1 MANPPIPFNQFVSNV
16 FASARATNITNIFSV
31 GSVDVVDVNSTCLS
45 DVSYDLNTKTLT
57 VTFVKSGAS
66 YEYYGIPES
75 VYEDL
80 VNASSVGQEYVFSIR
95 NSPYGMFYNR
105 VS

>member
-1 MANPPIPFNQFVSNV
+1 MANPTFNQFVTNV
-16 FASARATNITNIFSV
+16 FAAARRATNITGIFSV
-31 GSVDVVDVNSTCLS
+31 GTVDVVDVNSICLE

-57 VTFVKSGAS
+57 VTFVESGAR
-66 YEYYGIPES
+66 YAYYGIPES

-95 NSPYGMFYNR
+95 NSPYGAFYTR
-105 VS
+105 L